1 VGKDENC
8 IAQDSS
14 PLVRNE
20 GNLTRGDTVL
30 SCVQLKSSS
39 TRGFMY
45 CPNCGQ
51 QQVSDEMRFCS
62 RCGQALSGL
71 AEWLAGV
78 SVPVTRAERRQA
90 AAVASPR
97 RKGIRRAAKLMFF
110 SGVLFPIFLVIS
122 LAIDEGGPLII
133 PVLLFFVSLVMM
145 LYARLF
151 SDRHAPITYQSPQ
164 TSVPGPTSTRSSLPP
179 ATSIP
184 VPNAGRQQVRTN
196 ELAQPPSVTEH
207 TTRLLDNE

>member
-1 VGKDENC
+1 
-8 IAQDSS
+8 
-14 PLVRNE
+14 
-20 GNLTRGDTVL
+20 
-30 SCVQLKSSS
+30 
-39 TRGFMY
+39 MY

-51 QQVSDEMRFCS
+51 QQISGEMRFCS

-71 AEWLAGV
+71 AEWLAGGGLPAQHKVEVHV
-78 SVPVTRAERRQA
+78 STTP
-90 AAVASPR
+90 SPR
-97 RKGIRRAAKLMFF
+97 RKGMRRAAKLMFF
-110 SGVLFPIFLVIS
+110 SGVLFPVFIVIS

-133 PVLLFFVSLVMM
+133 PVLLFFISLVMM

-151 SDRHAPITYQSPQ
+151 GDKTTSHVAQTTTLNSAPTP
-164 TSVPGPTSTRSSLPP
+164 SSLPP

-184 VPNAGRQQVRTN
+184 INSRQQVRTN